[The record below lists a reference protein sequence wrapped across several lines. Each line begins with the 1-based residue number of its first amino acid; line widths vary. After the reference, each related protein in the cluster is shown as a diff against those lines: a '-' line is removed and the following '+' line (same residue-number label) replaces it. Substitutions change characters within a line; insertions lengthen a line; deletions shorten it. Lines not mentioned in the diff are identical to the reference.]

1 MKVNFQREGEQLETA
16 VTIVEVYQILTQIQ
30 ELLSDDTELPAEV
43 VDVLKTFGDGENG
56 NNDIEKT
63 LVDIRDSLMYD
74 EENTAIY
81 ELSSRLEVID
91 TRLDL
96 EFECLNYGIGVIGS
110 VLLAY
115 TSMKFLSW
123 IFRFISF

>member
-1 MKVNFQREGEQLETA
+1 MEEV
-16 VTIVEVYQILTQIQ
+16 VTILEVYNLCNEIKDFV
-30 ELLSDDTELPAEV
+30 SDDVDLPTEVIE
-43 VDVLKTFGDGENG
+43 VLKTFGDGENG

-91 TRLDL
+91 TRLDR
-96 EFECLNYGIGVIGS
+96 EFECINFGLGLIS
-110 VLLAY
+110 STLLVMVAWR
-115 TSMKFLSW
+115 FLSW
-123 IFRFISF
+123 LYRILFV

>member
-91 TRLDL
+91 TRLDR
-96 EFECLNYGIGVIGS
+96 EFECINFGLGLIS
-110 VLLAY
+110 STLLVMVAWR
-115 TSMKFLSW
+115 FLSW
-123 IFRFISF
+123 LYRILFV

>member
-1 MKVNFQREGEQLETA
+1 MKVNFQREGEQVEEV
-16 VTIVEVYQILTQIQ
+16 VTILEVYNLCNEIK
-30 ELLSDDTELPAEV
+30 EFVSDDVDLP
-43 VDVLKTFGDGENG
+43 VDVIEVLKTFGDGENG

-74 EENTAIY
+74 NENTSLSEI
-81 ELSSRLEVID
+81 SSRLEVID

-123 IFRFISF
+123 IYRFLAV

>member
-1 MKVNFQREGEQLETA
+1 MKINFQREGEQLETA

-43 VDVLKTFGDGENG
+43 VDVLKTFGDGDNG

-74 EENTAIY
+74 EDNTAIY

-91 TRLDL
+91 TRLDR
-96 EFECLNYGIGVIGS
+96 EFECINFGLGLIS
-110 VLLAY
+110 STLLVMVAWR
-115 TSMKFLSW
+115 FLSW
-123 IFRFISF
+123 LYRILFV

>member
-1 MKVNFQREGEQLETA
+1 META

-91 TRLDL
+91 TRLDR
-96 EFECLNYGIGVIGS
+96 EFECINFGLGRG
-110 VLLAY
+110 
-115 TSMKFLSW
+115 
-123 IFRFISF
+123 

>member
-1 MKVNFQREGEQLETA
+1 MKINFQKGSVKVESGAIGLLEIYNL
-16 VTIVEVYQILTQIQ
+16 VL
-30 ELLSDDTELPAEV
+30 
-43 VDVLKTFGDGENG
+43 DV
-56 NNDIEKT
+56 KT
-63 LVDIRDSLMYD
+63 LVDSKDDLSDLVNLLDDNSDGQINTDTEKLLSEIKNSLQYNED
-74 EENTAIY
+74 YTALQ
-81 ELSSRLEVID
+81 ELSSRLELID

-123 IFRFISF
+123 IFRFVTC